1 MGKKNDLRLKI
12 TSSEVGMAHLG
23 IHRSD
28 LSIYKVKFPFHLTDV
43 PFVYHGQLQ
52 SFFFFFFF
60 CKSDFL
66 DHCPSSSFSNL
77 PILPRIVLL
86 STLDLITITTTTTN
100 EAKMV
105 FRKMRLFKRVNNMNG
120 MSIPPSFVNM
130 Y

>member
-52 SFFFFFFF
+52 SFFFFFF
-60 CKSDFL
+60 L
-66 DHCPSSSFSNL
+66 
-77 PILPRIVLL
+77 
-86 STLDLITITTTTTN
+86 
-100 EAKMV
+100 
-105 FRKMRLFKRVNNMNG
+105 
-120 MSIPPSFVNM
+120 
-130 Y
+130 